1 MLMRREL
8 RVALGALA
16 AGALAVVA
24 IAKVFGPGSQPGAV
38 EMSGDARV
46 PIAAQTAGP
55 VNTDSTGFQRTFDAA
70 MKGDYQ
76 AQRNLAY
83 GYTSAPYAGQTMDPV
98 HGCAWR
104 IVILHSG
111 HASVDQTD
119 VNNHHVY
126 CSKLDAAQA
135 AAAQAQGRQL
145 FTTIYGKPATF

>member
-1 MLMRREL
+1 MLVRREL

-24 IAKVFGPGSQPGAV
+24 IAKVFGPGSQPDTAAV
-38 EMSGDARV
+38 NRDRSV
-46 PIAAQTAGP
+46 PIPAHTAGP
-55 VNTDSTGFQRTFDAA
+55 LNTDSTGFQRTFDAA

-83 GYTSAPYAGQTMDPV
+83 GYTSAPYDGQMMDPI

-104 IVILHSG
+104 TVILHSG
-111 HASVDQTD
+111 HSSVDQTD
-119 VNNHHVY
+119 VSNHHVY
-126 CSKLDAAQA
+126 CSKLDAVQT